1 MKLFVFGLNWNSIE
15 RKDEQYLT
23 TIKIPAKDYEEA
35 VKRLV
40 ALVGKK
46 AASKCF
52 LNDYYEY

>member
-46 AASKCF
+46 TVSKCF